1 MELKDIVRQARR
13 ALKINQSELARLLG
27 TTPSAI
33 NKIEAGVTRGL
44 SGPMLIQM
52 SEALHLPVE
61 ALLPHG
67 KPAGSRPEQQVH
79 APAPRQAAH
88 AAPQAPANRWS
99 DVTRALEEL
108 DPDTCEMIVV
118 DILERALA
126 VRKARLRSK
135 LAPTS

>member
-13 ALKINQSELARLLG
+13 ALTITQTELGHRVG

-33 NKIEAGVTRGL
+33 NKIESGSTRTL
-44 SGPMLIQM
+44 SGPMLMKIA
-52 SEALHLPVE
+52 EVLKLPAE
-61 ALLPHG
+61 ALLPNG
-67 KPAGSRPEQQVH
+67 KAEVRPAS